1 MLPSDDAGPE
11 AAAKIRFVRRR
22 AFAVFRA
29 HGYREVLPAT
39 LDPAGQAE
47 KLGATPLPG
56 PQGRELRGDVP
67 AALARV
73 YAEGPDRG
81 RFARYMMAGTRFRDE
96 AGRAPSYEV
105 SCGVIFGTP
114 GPAADAEVGALA
126 VAFADDPGLAN
137 PELVV
142 STLGETADLARY
154 VTAIGELRPL
164 SCDRCQASRD
174 PLRFFDCEEEG
185 CRALAAAAPPLR
197 DYVSTPALKHH
208 EGFLAMLEVAGVP
221 ARDEPRLVF
230 GGGRHQ
236 RSILELRARAA
247 DGSVRTVA
255 RGGRR
260 DGLVAAL
267 GGPAT
272 PAIAL
277 AIGHVRAAECVSP
290 ADASFEPSC
299 EIFIAAQG
307 AAARAWAFRA
317 AAAERAR
324 GFRVDVDLGEG
335 GWADQLSRA
344 DRVRAR
350 VVVLCGEGERKA
362 GEVQLRDMA
371 TRETR
376 RIPELALAQEL
387 KRLLR

>member
-1 MLPSDDAGPE
+1 MQPSDDAGPE

-39 LDPAGQAE
+39 LDPAGQAAR
-47 KLGATPLPG
+47 LGEPPLGG
-56 PQGRELRGDVP
+56 PQGRELRGDVQ

-73 YAEGPDRG
+73 YADSSDRG
-81 RFARYMMAGTRFRDE
+81 KFARYMMAGTIFSDD

-126 VAFADDPGLAN
+126 LSLGSDPGLSH

-142 STLGETADLARY
+142 STLGEPADLARY

-174 PLRFFDCEEEG
+174 ALRFFDCEEEG
-185 CRALAAAAPPLR
+185 CRALAAAAPLLR

-208 EGFLAMLEVAGVP
+208 EGFLAMLEVAKVP
-221 ARDEPRLVF
+221 ARDEPRLLF
-230 GGGRHQ
+230 GGGRYQ

-247 DGSVRTVA
+247 DGSPRTIA

-272 PAIAL
+272 PAIGL
-277 AIGHVRAAECVSP
+277 SVGHVRAAECVAP
-290 ADASFEPSC
+290 DDASFEPTC

-307 AAARAWAFRA
+307 PAARAWAFRA

-344 DRVRAR
+344 DRLRAR

-362 GEVQLRDMA
+362 GELQVRNMA

-376 RIPELALAQEL
+376 RIAEHELAYEL